1 MLDFLFDNIGG
12 KIMSFAKALF
22 VIEAIGALLFGLI
35 TCCYFERRYGPICGK
50 GAKALFQNETELLF

>member
-12 KIMSFAKALF
+12 KIMSFAKAVF

-35 TCCYFERRYGPICGK
+35 TCCYFERRYCPICGK
-50 GAKALFQNETELLF
+50 GVRSKSSVSK